1 MMVLFG
7 SARIDENGKI
17 TGGKPGDQ
25 TGREVATQ
33 SYYMSPKGWI
43 GLRQKDPIVAVKL
56 AEAMLEACNNNCIG
70 YNQNK
75 RSGVITQLKIFGN
88 LRRIAVNTDSDCSSL
103 VRACV
108 IQATGKDPGNF
119 TTATEK
125 QKLLAAGFH
134 EVLIKKAADCRTG
147 DILETKTKGHTVIVV
162 SGELPEDLTEYMNKY
177 RVICSSINVRIRPE
191 ASGTSKIIRVL
202 KTNTVVT
209 VYEKKDGWGRISPD
223 KQEWISLNPKYMK
236 AM

>member
-33 SYYMSPKGWI
+33 SYYMSKKGWI
-43 GLRQKDPIVAVKL
+43 GLRQKDPVVAVKL

-75 RSGVITQLKIFGN
+75 RSGVIIQLKIFGN

-134 EVLIKKAADCRTG
+134 EVLIRKAADCRTG
-147 DILETKTKGHTVIVV
+147 DILVTKTKGHTVIVV
-162 SGELPEDLTEYMNKY
+162 SGELPEESAGSDKY
-177 RVICSSINVRIRPE
+177 RVICTAINVRIKPND
-191 ASGTSKIIRVL
+191 GKIIRVL
-202 KTNTVVT
+202 KTNAVVT
-209 VYEKKDGWGRISPD
+209 VYEQKNGWGRISPD

-236 AM
+236 EL

>member
-43 GLRQKDPIVAVKL
+43 GLRQKDPLMAVKL

-75 RSGVITQLKIFGN
+75 RSGVIIQLKIFGN

-119 TTATEK
+119 NTATEK
-125 QKLLAAGFH
+125 QKLLVAGFH
-134 EVLIKKAADCRTG
+134 EVPIKSASDCRTG
-147 DILETKTKGHTVIVV
+147 DILVTKTKGHTVIVV
-162 SGELPEDLTEYMNKY
+162 SGELPEESAGSDKY
-177 RVICSSINVRIRPE
+177 RVICDSINVRIRPE
-191 ASGTSKIIRVL
+191 ASSTSKIIRVL

-209 VYEKKDGWGRISPD
+209 VYEKKSGWGKISPD

-236 AM
+236 SV

>member
-33 SYYMSPKGWI
+33 SYYMSSKGWI
-43 GLRQKDPIVAVKL
+43 GLRQKDPLVAVKL

-75 RSGVITQLKIFGN
+75 RSGVIIQLKIFGN

-119 TTATEK
+119 NTATEK
-125 QKLLAAGFH
+125 QKLLAAGFY
-134 EVLIKKAADCRTG
+134 EVQIRKAADCRTG
-147 DILETKTKGHTVIVV
+147 DILVTKTKGHTVIVV
-162 SGELPEDLTEYMNKY
+162 SGELPEESAGSDKY
-177 RVICSSINVRIRPE
+177 RVICTAINVRIKPND
-191 ASGTSKIIRVL
+191 GKIIKVL
-202 KTNTVVT
+202 KTNAVVT
-209 VYEKKDGWGRISPD
+209 VYEQKNGWGRISPD

-236 AM
+236 SV

>member
-33 SYYMSPKGWI
+33 SYYMSSKGWI
-43 GLRQKDPIVAVKL
+43 GLRQKDPLVAVKL

-75 RSGVITQLKIFGN
+75 RSGVITQLKTFGN

-134 EVLIKKAADCRTG
+134 EVLIRKAADCRTG
-147 DILETKTKGHTVIVV
+147 DILVTKTKGHTVIVV
-162 SGELPEDLTEYMNKY
+162 SGELPEESAGFDKY
-177 RVICSSINVRIRPE
+177 RVICTAINVRVKPVD
-191 ASGTSKIIRVL
+191 GKIIRVL
-202 KTNTVVT
+202 KTNAIVT
-209 VYEKKDGWGRISPD
+209 AYEKKDGWGRISPD
-223 KQEWISLNPKYMK
+223 KQEWISLNPNYMK
-236 AM
+236 EL

>member
-1 MMVLFG
+1 MTLFG

-33 SYYMSPKGWI
+33 SYYMSKKGWI
-43 GLRQKDPIVAVKL
+43 GLRQKDPVVAVKL

-75 RSGVITQLKIFGN
+75 RGGVIAQLKIFGN

-119 TTATEK
+119 TTANEK

-134 EVLIKKAADCRTG
+134 EVLIRKAADCRTG
-147 DILETKTKGHTVIVV
+147 DILVTKTKGHTVIVV
-162 SGELPEDLTEYMNKY
+162 SGELPEESAGSDKY
-177 RVICSSINVRIRPE
+177 RVICTAINVRIKPND
-191 ASGTSKIIRVL
+191 GKIIRVL
-202 KTNTVVT
+202 KTNAVVT
-209 VYEKKDGWGRISPD
+209 VYEQKNGWGKISPD

-236 AM
+236 EL

>member
-1 MMVLFG
+1 MVLFG

-43 GLRQKDPIVAVKL
+43 GLRQKDPLVAVKL

-75 RSGVITQLKIFGN
+75 RSGVITQLKTFGS
-88 LRRIAVNTDSDCSSL
+88 LRRIGVNTDSDCSSL

-134 EVLIKKAADCRTG
+134 EVQIRKAADCRTG
-147 DILETKTKGHTVIVV
+147 DILVTKTKGHTVIVV
-162 SGELPEDLTEYMNKY
+162 SGELPEESAGSDKY
-177 RVICSSINVRIRPE
+177 RVICTAINVRIKPND
-191 ASGTSKIIRVL
+191 GKIIKVL
-202 KTNTVVT
+202 KTNAVVT
-209 VYEKKDGWGRISPD
+209 VYEQKNGWGRISPD
-223 KQEWISLNPKYMK
+223 KQEWISLNPRYMK

>member
-33 SYYMSPKGWI
+33 SYYMSSKGWI
-43 GLRQKDPIVAVKL
+43 GLRQKDPLVAMKL

-75 RSGVITQLKIFGN
+75 RSGVITQLKTFGN

-134 EVLIKKAADCRTG
+134 EVQIRKAADCRTG
-147 DILETKTKGHTVIVV
+147 DILVTKTKGHTVIVV
-162 SGELPEDLTEYMNKY
+162 SGELPEESAGSDKY
-177 RVICSSINVRIRPE
+177 RVICTAINVRVKPND
-191 ASGTSKIIRVL
+191 GKIIRVL
-202 KTNTVVT
+202 RTNAVVT
-209 VYEKKDGWGRISPD
+209 VYEQKNGWGRISPD

-236 AM
+236 EL